1 MEAFHKQKLEV
12 EEENCN
18 KVLVVP
24 VKKEFKIEAIKVA
37 QILRDADIITD
48 IDLKGKKLKK
58 NLSFA
63 NANNINNVVLIGQ
76 KEIEE
81 DTVTLKHMDTKEQV
95 SIPRSQLV
103 ENILN
108 N

>member
-1 MEAFHKQKLEV
+1 
-12 EEENCN
+12 
-18 KVLVVP
+18 
-24 VKKEFKIEAIKVA
+24 
-37 QILRDADIITD
+37 
-48 IDLKGKKLKK
+48 
-58 NLSFA
+58 
-63 NANNINNVVLIGQ
+63 VLIGQ